1 MYVKAY
7 KLQYKSN
14 ILPDSD
20 EGSDNDNYRYDDNGD
35 KFFI

>member
-1 MYVKAY
+1 MYVKTY

-20 EGSDNDNYRYDDNGD
+20 EGSDNDNSDDNGD